1 MSCAGTE
8 SGCARPLMGD
18 YAAWAELRAR
28 SREHLTPWEP
38 VWQRDEL
45 TRSAYRRRVRH
56 YHREAREDL
65 GYAFLIFKD
74 GDDQLLGGLS
84 LSNVRRGVTQAAVLG
99 YWLGLPFVRQGYMT
113 AAVAAVTG
121 YAFEDLHLHRLE
133 AATMPNNAASIRV
146 LERNGFRREG
156 IARRLLKINGAWE
169 DHVLHAL
176 VAEEL
181 AKTAAV
187 CRGGAHRMRCAG
199 AQERLGRRH
208 AWPPRRAVRRS
219 RGRAS
224 RWSRCRAPR
233 SP

>member
-1 MSCAGTE
+1 MAFLRSGIVQE
-8 SGCARPLMGD
+8 STHLVRGEGVWLRAPLMSD

-65 GYAFLIFKD
+65 GYAFLIFRN

-99 YWLGLPFVRQGYMT
+99 YWLGLPFVRQGFMT
-113 AAVAAVTG
+113 AAVAAVVDC
-121 YAFEDLHLHRLE
+121 AFEDLHLHRLE
-133 AATMPNNAASIRV
+133 AATMPNNVASIRV

-176 VAEEL
+176 VVDDQMKLHPLAEEVR
-181 AKTAAV
+181 TA
-187 CRGGAHRMRCAG
+187 
-199 AQERLGRRH
+199 
-208 AWPPRRAVRRS
+208 
-219 RGRAS
+219 
-224 RWSRCRAPR
+224 
-233 SP
+233 